1 MHLLVKDWVSC
12 LDISEIRVNSFFLSL
27 LCSSSVII
35 SDAGYFRQQNQI
47 SFGPLGLFQSGIIG
61 SGVKLDWILI
71 AGRDQKMQK
80 QIQKQKSNEIV
91 FLWLCR
97 LGERAEGRTEVPLGI
112 VGRLDA
118 QNGEEIRSASGQ
130 WQLKRGMII
139 LVMHRMLM
147 YKMSHCVDHDCAMN
161 MLYTML

>member
-12 LDISEIRVNSFFLSL
+12 LDMSEIRVNSFFLSL

-80 QIQKQKSNEIV
+80 QEQKPMK
-91 FLWLCR
+91 
-97 LGERAEGRTEVPLGI
+97 
-112 VGRLDA
+112 
-118 QNGEEIRSASGQ
+118 
-130 WQLKRGMII
+130 
-139 LVMHRMLM
+139 
-147 YKMSHCVDHDCAMN
+147 
-161 MLYTML
+161 

>member
-12 LDISEIRVNSFFLSL
+12 LDMSELRVNIFFLSS

-35 SDAGYFRQQNQI
+35 SDPGIFHQQNQI
-47 SFGPLGLFQSGIIG
+47 GFGPLGLFQSGIIG

-91 FLWLCR
+91 FL
-97 LGERAEGRTEVPLGI
+97 
-112 VGRLDA
+112 
-118 QNGEEIRSASGQ
+118 
-130 WQLKRGMII
+130 
-139 LVMHRMLM
+139 
-147 YKMSHCVDHDCAMN
+147 
-161 MLYTML
+161 